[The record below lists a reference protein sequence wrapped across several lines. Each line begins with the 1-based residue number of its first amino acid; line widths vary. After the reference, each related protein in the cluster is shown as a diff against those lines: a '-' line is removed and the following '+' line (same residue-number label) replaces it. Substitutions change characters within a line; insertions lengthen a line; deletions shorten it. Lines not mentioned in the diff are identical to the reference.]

1 MSNTKTPGQIA
12 YEGYNE
18 ACGNKSFRGEP
29 LPTWEQMIADP
40 ERKHLAAY
48 WEAAGRNVLLK
59 LPDERIV
66 MQALLK
72 LLNEALVLDPAAV
85 TALFDTKVPCTNEK
99 FVSHPTIV
107 AGAGNTISV
116 VGLLN
121 GLFKGGTRITKT
133 YPSPP
138 DGVPFDRNDPGALLG
153 FIETVPVTIHAAT
166 EGEAK

>member
-1 MSNTKTPGQIA
+1 MSKTPGQIA

-40 ERKHLAAY
+40 ERAHLAAF
-48 WEAAGRNVLLK
+48 WESAGRSVLLK

-72 LLNEALVLDPAAV
+72 LLNDALVLDPAAI
-85 TALFDTKVPCTNEK
+85 TALFDTKVPCTNAE
-99 FVSHPTIV
+99 FLDHPSIV
-107 AGAGNTISV
+107 AGKGNTISV

-121 GLFKGGTRITKT
+121 GLFQGGTRIAKS
-133 YPSPP
+133 YPTPP
-138 DGVPFDRNDPGALLG
+138 DGVPFDPSNPGPLLG
-153 FIETVPVTIHAAT
+153 FIEVTPVTIST
-166 EGEAK
+166 EEAK